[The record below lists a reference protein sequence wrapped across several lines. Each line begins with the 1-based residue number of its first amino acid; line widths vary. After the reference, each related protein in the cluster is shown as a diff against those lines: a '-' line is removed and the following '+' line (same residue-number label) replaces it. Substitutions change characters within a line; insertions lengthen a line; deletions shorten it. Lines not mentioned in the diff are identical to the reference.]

1 MELNPGYALITTD
14 EYKELIETSFYQE
27 EIIHENEKLKK
38 DNEAYMAKFESMSD
52 YDELKAFKLAA
63 EEKEKQE
70 ANMVKMCEVLD
81 EISEKGVEMS
91 EDERNAYIAKFS
103 EYDSVAAWSNMVK
116 AAEFDRVG
124 APSGNIHKIGLP
136 YGEKKKYTGSIWDN

>member
-1 MELNPGYALITTD
+1 
-14 EYKELIETSFYQE
+14 
-27 EIIHENEKLKK
+27 
-38 DNEAYMAKFESMSD
+38 MAKFEAMSD
-52 YDELKAFKLAA
+52 YDELKAFKFAA

-116 AAEFDRVG
+116 AAEFDRVS

-136 YGEKKKYTGSIWDN
+136 YGEKKKSTGSIWDN